1 MRLFRKVTLL
11 LIVSLLIV
19 NSALAWRITP
29 ELQQELNEK
38 RAAVNKDPDSAAARV
53 DLAVTQSYTNH
64 LIDGMNSIKQIPKL
78 NPGYKTKA
86 LDIYLKKV
94 IADPGDWRL
103 RFRLAFAYYFNDMNQ
118 DAIREF
124 NNVLLIDPYNVWA
137 YGYLALLY
145 AEIGEVDKAMAVTK
159 EGLAIDN
166 NVAALHLLLAEGY
179 YKKGNGWKGFL
190 ERMEALRLKALGY

>member
-1 MRLFRKVTLL
+1 MRIFRNITLL
-11 LIVSLLIV
+11 LIASLLIV
-19 NSALAWRITP
+19 NSGHAWRITK

-38 RAAVNKDPDSAAARV
+38 IAAAKKNPDSAAARF

-64 LIDGMNSIKQIPKL
+64 LIDGMRSIKQVPKL
-78 NPGYKTKA
+78 NPDYKTKA
-86 LDIYLKKV
+86 LDIYLEKV

-103 RFRLAFAYYFNDMNQ
+103 RFRLAFAYYFNGMHK

-145 AEIGEVDKAMAVTK
+145 GELGEVDQAMKITK

-179 YKKGNGWKGFL
+179 YKKGDSWNGFL